1 MIRGICGS
9 RSCPLASRLLLRQSV
24 MLIPPLPRRDAI
36 HVFEGARKVQLVWI
50 ADGVANVRDGQVCK
64 LQELRRLCHAIGN
77 QKFLR

>member
-1 MIRGICGS
+1 MSACQ
-9 RSCPLASRLLLRQSV
+9 PLLLRQSM

-50 ADGVANVRDGQVCK
+50 TDSVANVRDGQVCK

-77 QKFLR
+77 QKFLW